1 MNFPATEEE
10 AREQG
15 YIFAYRTT
23 CLCCGKPIRF
33 FKTPKATVIPINPGP
48 TFQTHVDT
56 CIGLKSLGRGGIVS
70 QVDLDL
76 ATFNKRLAVLGL
88 KPQSVERTRQALA
101 ELTVEMIECC
111 PGVTMSPDSTFYVKG
126 VLLALLD
133 RAAEFEPMEKGR
145 PQ

>member
-1 MNFPATEEE
+1 VLRQADPLLQNSEGHVHPDKPRANFSDPRRYLHRAEVTW
-10 AREQG
+10 
-15 YIFAYRTT
+15 
-23 CLCCGKPIRF
+23 K
-33 FKTPKATVIPINPGP
+33 
-48 TFQTHVDT
+48 
-56 CIGLKSLGRGGIVS
+56 GGIVS

-88 KPQSVERTRQALA
+88 KPKSVERTRQALA